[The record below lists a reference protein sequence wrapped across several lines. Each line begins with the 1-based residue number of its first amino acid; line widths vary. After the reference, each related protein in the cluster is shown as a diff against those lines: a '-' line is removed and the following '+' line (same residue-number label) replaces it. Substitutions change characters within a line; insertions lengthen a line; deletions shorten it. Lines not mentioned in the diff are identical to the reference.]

1 MSLESDIETLR
12 RVELFAG
19 FEDGQLRMLASGSE
33 RLELSTGD
41 RVFDKDGLS
50 NGGYVVVGGNI
61 DLISGINRR
70 IISSNGPG
78 TLIGELGLISRV
90 EHVATAIAT
99 EDTEVL
105 RIPRELFLQM
115 LNQHPQHAVMLQKRI
130 SKSIDDFSNK
140 LEKIRAKLDYA
151 THLVTRP
158 KKNTS

>member
-70 IISSNGPG
+70 IISSNRPG
-78 TLIGELGLISRV
+78 TLIGELGLIDPDMKVYGSAHTVSDRSKAKMTHDILSSIRNPNGSWV
-90 EHVATAIAT
+90 GEVMIAFPPIEST
-99 EDTEVL
+99 
-105 RIPRELFLQM
+105 
-115 LNQHPQHAVMLQKRI
+115 
-130 SKSIDDFSNK
+130 
-140 LEKIRAKLDYA
+140 
-151 THLVTRP
+151 
-158 KKNTS
+158 